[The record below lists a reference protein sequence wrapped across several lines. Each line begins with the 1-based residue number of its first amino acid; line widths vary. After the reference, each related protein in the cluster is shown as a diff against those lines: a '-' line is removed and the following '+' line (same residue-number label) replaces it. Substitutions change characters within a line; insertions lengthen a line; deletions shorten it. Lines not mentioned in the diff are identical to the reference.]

1 MGRIEKQFNTHHT
14 EAFYKVIVAKSI
26 YQARWRGET
35 MKAKRKQVVK
45 RKKAPVFSQP
55 LNT

>member
-1 MGRIEKQFNTHHT
+1 MGRIEKQFKTHRT
-14 EAFYKVIVAKSI
+14 EAFFEAIVAKSI
-26 YQARWRGET
+26 YQGRWRGET
-35 MKAKRKQVVK
+35 MKAKRKQAVK